1 MAKQIR
7 ITQKD
12 IEKVVDEEIQKL
24 SERTKRKYRVG
35 YRLLEALNLGRIE
48 KHGANGFVILS
59 GNRSS
64 VESSNE
70 NNDMTQEY
78 MGWCRNNKLQPNEK
92 SEFEFLKWRN
102 AEADRKL
109 LEEIR
114 MKGYTYSLTY
124 GGYHGSDNVSDSF
137 EPSVVVYNHKKN
149 GEASDWNE
157 LFEFAIKMCGMFKQ
171 DSVYIQAPGEAPNW
185 YDANGNIVNA
195 RSSKNMKFNRDNEM
209 FYTTTKR
216 DKTNPQRF
224 TADIVFEGRYYKPE
238 LSHEYV
244 DRIRRAQ
251 YGEIFLG

>member
-171 DSVYIQAPGEAPNW
+171 DS
-185 YDANGNIVNA
+185 
-195 RSSKNMKFNRDNEM
+195 
-209 FYTTTKR
+209 TTKR

-224 TADIVFEGRYYKPE
+224 MADIVFEGRYYKPE